1 MLAVAASSTSR
12 ASMVFN
18 KIACMLEST
27 FSVDFARGS
36 SVGDT
41 SSGDTQDFV
50 FLRVGPVA

>member
-27 FSVDFARGS
+27 FSVDFAKGS

-41 SSGDTQDFV
+41 SSDDTQDFV
-50 FLRVGPVA
+50 VLRVGPVA